1 MMSGKGCLTDKG
13 KILDIDGA
21 TNFEIWE
28 EDSKC
33 DSFAG
38 AQEPSA
44 TPPGKKPS
52 DIL

>member
-21 TNFEIWE
+21 TKFEIWE

-33 DSFAG
+33 DSIAG

-44 TPPGKKPS
+44 TPPGES
-52 DIL
+52 